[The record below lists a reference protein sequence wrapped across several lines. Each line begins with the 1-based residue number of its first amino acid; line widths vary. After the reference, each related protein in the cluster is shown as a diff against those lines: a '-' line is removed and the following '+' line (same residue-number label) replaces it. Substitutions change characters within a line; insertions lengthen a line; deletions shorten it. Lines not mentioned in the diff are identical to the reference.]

1 MLELE
6 TKADAMDEFKK
17 IAFYNHLIFEKKN
30 KVDSLL

>member
-17 IAFYNHLIFEKKN
+17 IAFYNHLILEKKYN
-30 KVDSLL
+30 